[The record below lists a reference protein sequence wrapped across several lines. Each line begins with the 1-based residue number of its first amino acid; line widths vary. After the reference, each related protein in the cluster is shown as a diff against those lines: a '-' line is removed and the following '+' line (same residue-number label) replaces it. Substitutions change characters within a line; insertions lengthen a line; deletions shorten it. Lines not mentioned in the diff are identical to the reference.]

1 MRAVGG
7 HHDMEERMTPIV
19 TISDMPLAAVHGA
32 DDGTVRW
39 AGGFAAYGGS
49 GANDSAV
56 VYYEIAPGGRLGW
69 HTDSTEEIPSG
80 TAGWSVSGTRLC
92 CRSLTCQASTP
103 PPATRAPM
111 SAAMNAC
118 VVGSTSRSV
127 RSGSPVSRFRDGPSM
142 SVHRLFTA

>member
-1 MRAVGG
+1 
-7 HHDMEERMTPIV
+7 MTPIV

-69 HTDSTEEIPSG
+69 HTDSTEETQFI
-80 TAGWSVSGTRLC
+80 VSGNGELRREDGSWSAGPGSIFVLPALVRHDLANVGTETLRGVAFFAGPELTQVFDDVMLPPNSHTL
-92 CRSLTCQASTP
+92 RSP
-103 PPATRAPM
+103 N
-111 SAAMNAC
+111 AA
-118 VVGSTSRSV
+118 GQ
-127 RSGSPVSRFRDGPSM
+127 
-142 SVHRLFTA
+142 TAYEGDR